1 MAVDYNRNTF
11 DLSNTVV
18 VKLKQAWQGREGLFS
33 QTILQFSTL
42 WRHLS
47 SPLSFSPEINSHP
60 LSSDWTVLRVGASF
74 RMEFSLLWRKS
85 VQSATHLHIPLHLH
99 SIALL
104 PSHLH
109 CGQGGAQPVVCGSAG
124 TKSRIRKVGSKFAS
138 SLHCHLFFSWC
149 IAHWLKE
156 LAAFKL
162 ASTRLH
168 NFPHISQDLNEKER
182 GWLEK
187 FFD

>member
-11 DLSNTVV
+11 DLWNTVV
-18 VKLKQAWQGREGLFS
+18 VKLKQAWQDRDGLFS

-109 CGQGGAQPVVCGSAG
+109 CGQPVVCGSAG

-138 SLHCHLFFSWC
+138 IVSIVISSLGDALLIDWKSWQLSSWHQPGSGETV
-149 IAHWLKE
+149 AGNH
-156 LAAFKL
+156 
-162 ASTRLH
+162 
-168 NFPHISQDLNEKER
+168 HIVDQLGSEQPRVLSPR
-182 GWLEK
+182 
-187 FFD
+187 